1 MKFNLL
7 INIISFVVILCI
19 AIFIFIKSNKKNS
32 EKIEFFFTEIFFY
45 FLCSNSY
52 SPLPLLT
59 SFLIYYII
67 KLDSINPRT
76 FKK

>member
-32 EKIEFFFTEIFFY
+32 EKIEKIKQKIEE
-45 FLCSNSY
+45 
-52 SPLPLLT
+52 
-59 SFLIYYII
+59 II
-67 KLDSINPRT
+67 KKNKELINKYGRH
-76 FKK
+76 KNG